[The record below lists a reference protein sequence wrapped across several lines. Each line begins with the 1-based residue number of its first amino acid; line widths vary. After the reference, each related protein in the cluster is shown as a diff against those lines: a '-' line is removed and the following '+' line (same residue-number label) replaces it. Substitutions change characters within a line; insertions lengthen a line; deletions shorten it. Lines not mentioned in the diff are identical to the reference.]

1 MSLEL
6 EYRRGQALS
15 AISAAEERFRA
26 RDFPAAWML
35 ALQARSFFPSLLG
48 LHSAITA
55 YDVLRRSAAAPKLPP
70 GKSGDWRDVL
80 DAVGGSP
87 DHDAVEARYRN
98 LCTLLTD
105 PARTEFAAAAADE
118 ALKIVE
124 QAWREFKAG
133 QSPKSHPGTAQSR
146 SSSSDDFSGM
156 QVDSFTPKSPTQEKM
171 KRNKMPKPPLTGSSS
186 KELTTKTAV
195 ADIGKK
201 LVFSGRPSKPTMSA
215 SCPRCD
221 DWFRLVVVGRR
232 LYLSCIGCGRCYS
245 PRCGQCRGLHK
256 PKHVSGRY
264 VLLVCGDD
272 CRSPVLVG
280 RVTRPS
286 SRLRT
291 ATLADGAPSHV
302 VQSSIYGRSRVHVSY
317 DE

>member
-133 QSPKSHPGTAQSR
+133 QSRKVIQGRAEP
-146 SSSSDDFSGM
+146 
-156 QVDSFTPKSPTQEKM
+156 V
-171 KRNKMPKPPLTGSSS
+171 
-186 KELTTKTAV
+186 ELV
-195 ADIGKK
+195 
-201 LVFSGRPSKPTMSA
+201 
-215 SCPRCD
+215 
-221 DWFRLVVVGRR
+221 RR
-232 LYLSCIGCGRCYS
+232 LFGYASRQFYAEISDAGEDEEKQDAETTVNRIIFEGTDDENSCGRHWQEIS
-245 PRCGQCRGLHK
+245 LFRQAVEAD
-256 PKHVSGRY
+256 HVG
-264 VLLVCGDD
+264 VM
-272 CRSPVLVG
+272 PA
-280 RVTRPS
+280 
-286 SRLRT
+286 LR
-291 ATLADGAPSHV
+291 
-302 VQSSIYGRSRVHVSY
+302 
-317 DE
+317 